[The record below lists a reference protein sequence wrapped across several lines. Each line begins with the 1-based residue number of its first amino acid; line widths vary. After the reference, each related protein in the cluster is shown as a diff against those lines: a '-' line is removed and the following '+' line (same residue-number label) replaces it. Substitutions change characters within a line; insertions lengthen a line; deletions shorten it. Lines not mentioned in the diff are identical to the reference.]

1 MKPSPSQPTVN
12 HAEGVRLQPMLHVQ
26 DMEEAVRFFETLG
39 GSQVYGSRDGDWTL
53 LRFGNTEM
61 SLLRHP
67 PNRLEGDSE
76 FELNFISSVPLEQ
89 LESKARRAG
98 LAVVRS
104 AGDEAFG
111 KQMILELSSGMR
123 VKVNQIEEDLV
134 R

>member
-1 MKPSPSQPTVN
+1 
-12 HAEGVRLQPMLHVQ
+12 
-26 DMEEAVRFFETLG
+26 MEEAVRFFETLG

-76 FELNFISSVPLEQ
+76 FELNFISSIPLEQ
-89 LESKARRAG
+89 LESKARMAG
-98 LAVVRS
+98 LAVVRA

-123 VKVNQIEEDLV
+123 VKVNQIEEDLI